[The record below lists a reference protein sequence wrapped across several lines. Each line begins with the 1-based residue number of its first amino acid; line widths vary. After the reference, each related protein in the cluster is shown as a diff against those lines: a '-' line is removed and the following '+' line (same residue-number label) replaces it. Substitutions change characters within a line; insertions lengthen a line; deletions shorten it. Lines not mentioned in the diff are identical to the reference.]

1 MAIQHDGGPVLL
13 AEDDADLLGRIRD
26 ALRAEDLLVVAAKTM
41 RSAVE
46 AAEFHR
52 PSIVVVDL
60 AMEGG
65 RGWELLHAMGSR
77 PGTSVLALDRRGDAL
92 VRRGAFS
99 AGAADVA
106 GPPLEPTEIASR
118 ARSLHRRDRG
128 DGEQGPILRH
138 RDLVLD
144 VPLHEVRV
152 GGRAITLTP
161 QQFAILRAL
170 LEARGATLHRSQL
183 LARIAAVDDEPPSE
197 RAVDLHVSRLRR
209 RLGVGKDHHRYIEA
223 VYGIGYRLAATD
235 AAAALPPDVAGS
247 VLDAVTE
254 GVLVVDPTLRIR
266 AANRAAARVLE
277 REDLV
282 GRLCEEVMGCRTPE
296 GTSIT
301 GPTCL
306 GRAVLAGG
314 GTIPRVP
321 MCVRANGSWVDV
333 DLSHTAVR
341 VDGGST
347 LLAIEVRQPRV

>member
-1 MAIQHDGGPVLL
+1 MAAQHDGGPVLI
-13 AEDDADLLGRIRD
+13 AEDDPELLGKLRE
-26 ALRAEDLLVVAAKTM
+26 ALRSEDLLVVSARTVRAAL
-41 RSAVE
+41 E
-46 AAEFHR
+46 AATFHR
-52 PSIVVVDL
+52 PPVVVVDL
-60 AMEGG
+60 GMEGG

-77 PGTSVLALDRRGDAL
+77 PGTAVLALDRRGDVL

-99 AGAADVA
+99 AGAVDVA
-106 GPPLEPTEIASR
+106 GPPLDPTEIASR
-118 ARSLHRRDRG
+118 ARSLYRRERG
-128 DGEQGPILRH
+128 DGEQGPVLRH

-144 VPLHEVRV
+144 VPLHEIRV
-152 GGRAITLTP
+152 GGRATTVTP
-161 QQFAILRAL
+161 QQFAILQAL

-183 LARIAAVDDEPPSE
+183 LARIAAIDDEPPSE
-197 RAVDLHVSRLRR
+197 RAVDLHISRLRR

-223 VYGIGYRLAATD
+223 VYGIGYRLAASD
-235 AAAALPPDVAGS
+235 APAVLPPDVANS

-254 GVLVVDPTLRIR
+254 AVLVVDPMMRIR
-266 AANRAAARVLE
+266 SANRAATRVLE

-282 GRLCEEVMGCRTPE
+282 GRSCEEVMGCRTHD

-314 GTIPRVP
+314 GAIPRAP
-321 MCVRANGSWVDV
+321 MCIRSNGSFIDV

-347 LLAIEVRQPRV
+347 LLAIEVRQSGV

>member
-1 MAIQHDGGPVLL
+1 MAAQHDGGPVLV
-13 AEDDADLLGRIRD
+13 AEDDLELLGKLRE
-26 ALRAEDLLVVAAKTM
+26 ALRAEDLLVVAS
-41 RSAVE
+41 RSVRAAVE
-46 AAEFHR
+46 AGAFHR
-52 PSIVVVDL
+52 PAVVVVDL
-60 AMEGG
+60 GMEGG

-77 PGTSVLALDRRGDAL
+77 PGTAVLALDRRGDML

-106 GPPLEPTEIASR
+106 GPPLDPAEVAAR
-118 ARSLHRRDRG
+118 ARSLLRRERG
-128 DGEQGPILRH
+128 DGDQGPVLRH

-152 GGRAITLTP
+152 GGRPITLTP

-223 VYGIGYRLAATD
+223 VYGIGYRLAAAD
-235 AAAALPPDVAGS
+235 APSVLPPDVANS

-254 GVLVVDPTLRIR
+254 GVIVVDQGMRIR
-266 AANRAAARVLE
+266 AANRAAVRVLE
-277 REDLV
+277 RDDLV
-282 GRLCEEVMGCRTPE
+282 GRSCEEVMGCRTPE
-296 GTSIT
+296 GTTIT
-301 GPTCL
+301 GPSCL

-314 GTIPRVP
+314 GAIPRVP
-321 MCVRANGSWVDV
+321 MCVRSNGSFIDV
-333 DLSHTAVR
+333 DLSHTAVH
-341 VDGGST
+341 VDGGSP
-347 LLAIEVRQPRV
+347 LLAIEVRQNRD